1 MQFLKKNYNQKL
13 SEELNNFGLLRKKIK
28 EFENRQ
34 KDDPNK
40 DDQDTVGKKAPAKK
54 RAKEPTKVTA
64 GKKKAKVEVAELQPK
79 SKKATKK

>member
-1 MQFLKKNYNQKL
+1 L

-40 DDQDTVGKKAPAKK
+40 DD
-54 RAKEPTKVTA
+54 
-64 GKKKAKVEVAELQPK
+64 
-79 SKKATKK
+79 